1 MIAIVGRN
9 ETVYVISFKK
19 GSKGDLLVQFGRDK
33 WWEEKPRKPTP
44 LTIL

>member
-1 MIAIVGRN
+1 MIDIVGRN
-9 ETVYVISFKK
+9 ETVYVISFK

-33 WWEEKPRKPTP
+33 WWEEKTRKPTP